1 MKHFTIDT
9 ENSITVHTSRKA
21 ARETG
26 AEVFATEEQFA
37 DLIGPDNKRLVEIWN
52 TIPGVTA
59 VTRFANRKG
68 ATERIWKKLRSLGES
83 DPISEEAPTP
93 AIEEMA
99 PEGEPVG
106 AAPFP
111 ESKTIETAQ
120 PEAAIPEATEP
131 AIAAPVAPHAPDVA
145 PEAAPSTKR
154 AARAKK
160 APKPATEKKTR
171 EGSKTETIL
180 GLMKQ
185 PGGTTLKA
193 IIEATDWQAHSVR
206 GFISGT
212 LGKKMGLTVVSAKG
226 ENGERSYSISA

>member
-26 AEVFATEEQFA
+26 AEVFTTEEQFA

-111 ESKTIETAQ
+111 ESKTIETTQ
-120 PEAAIPEATEP
+120 PEP
-131 AIAAPVAPHAPDVA
+131 AISEATDPDVSAPIAPIAPHAPAVA
-145 PEAAPSTKR
+145 PEAAPATKR
-154 AARAKK
+154 AMRAKK

-171 EGSKTETIL
+171 
-180 GLMKQ
+180 
-185 PGGTTLKA
+185 
-193 IIEATDWQAHSVR
+193 
-206 GFISGT
+206 
-212 LGKKMGLTVVSAKG
+212 
-226 ENGERSYSISA
+226 